1 MKSAPYDNI
10 VFRDIDKSAA
20 LADTVS
26 RKLNKLERYCGDII
40 RSRVVLEAPHQHKH
54 KGKQYKASVELALS
68 GNPVTITNESDSIH
82 RAVTG
87 AFNSVE
93 RCLKERG
100 ERRKAR
106 RHQVPTL
113 ELETTAESEPE

>member
-10 VFRDIDKSAA
+10 VFRDIDKSAS

-26 RKLNKLERYCGDII
+26 KKLNKLERYCGDII

-54 KGKQYKASVELALS
+54 KGKQYKASVELAVS
-68 GNPVTITNESDSIH
+68 GNPVTISSESDSIH
-82 RAVTG
+82 RAVNG
-87 AFNSVE
+87 AFDSAE

-100 ERRKAR
+100 GRRKTR
-106 RHQVPTL
+106 RYQ
-113 ELETTAESEPE
+113 TAVVDSESE

>member
-26 RKLNKLERYCGDII
+26 RKLHKLERYCGDII

-100 ERRKAR
+100 DRRKAR

-113 ELETTAESEPE
+113 PLEDTSLEAE

>member
-20 LADTVS
+20 LADTVA

-68 GNPVTITNESDSIH
+68 GNPVTITNESESIH
-82 RAVTG
+82 RAVN
-87 AFNSVE
+87 AVFSSAE

-100 ERRKAR
+100 DRRKTR
-106 RHQVPTL
+106 RHQMPDMEEVVP
-113 ELETTAESEPE
+113 EPE

>member
-26 RKLNKLERYCGDII
+26 KKLDKLERYCGDII

-54 KGKQYKASVELALS
+54 KGKQFKASVELALS
-68 GNPVTITNESDSIH
+68 GSPVTISSESESIH
-82 RAVTG
+82 RAVKG
-87 AFNSVE
+87 AFASAE
-93 RCLKERG
+93 RCLKERS
-100 ERRKAR
+100 ERRKAQ
-106 RHQVPTL
+106 RHQALYAL
-113 ELETTAESEPE
+113 EEEGADL

>member
-20 LADTVS
+20 LADTVAK
-26 RKLNKLERYCGDII
+26 KLNKLERYCGDII

-68 GNPVTITNESDSIH
+68 GNPVTITNESESIH
-82 RAVTG
+82 RAVNA
-87 AFNSVE
+87 AFNSAE

-100 ERRKAR
+100 GRRKTR
-106 RHQVPTL
+106 RHQLP
-113 ELETTAESEPE
+113 ELEQETE

>member
-26 RKLNKLERYCGDII
+26 RKLHKLERYCGDII
-40 RSRVVLEAPHQHKH
+40 RSRVVLEAPHHHKH

-68 GNPVTITNESDSIH
+68 GAPVTITNESDSIH
-82 RAVTG
+82 RAVNA

-93 RCLKERG
+93 RRLKELG
-100 ERRKAR
+100 ERRKSR
-106 RHQVPTL
+106 RHQMPPVDAQTD
-113 ELETTAESEPE
+113 EQ

>member
-20 LADTVS
+20 LANTVS
-26 RKLNKLERYCGDII
+26 RKLDKLERYCGDII

-82 RAVTG
+82 RAVNA
-87 AFNSVE
+87 AFSSAE

-100 ERRKAR
+100 ERRKTR
-106 RHQVPTL
+106 RHQMP
-113 ELETTAESEPE
+113 AISRMPEEEVEVE

>member
-10 VFRDIDKSAA
+10 VFRDLDKSAA

-26 RKLNKLERYCGDII
+26 RKLHKLERYCGDII
-40 RSRVVLEAPHQHKH
+40 RSRVVLEAPHNHKH
-54 KGKQYKASVELALS
+54 KGKQYRASVELALS

-82 RAVTG
+82 RAVNA
-87 AFNSVE
+87 AFSSAE

-100 ERRKAR
+100 DKRKSRRT
-106 RHQVPTL
+106 QLPEMDEV
-113 ELETTAESEPE
+113 AEEVEIEE

>member
-20 LADTVS
+20 LADTVT

-54 KGKQYKASVELALS
+54 KGKQYRASVELAVS
-68 GNPVTITNESDSIH
+68 GNPVTITNESESIH
-82 RAVTG
+82 RAVNA
-87 AFNSVE
+87 AFSSAE

-100 ERRKAR
+100 ERRKTR
-106 RHQVPTL
+106 RHQTPTI
-113 ELETTAESEPE
+113 TQTSEVAD

>member
-26 RKLNKLERYCGDII
+26 KKLNKLERYCGDII

-82 RAVTG
+82 RAVNA
-87 AFNSVE
+87 AFSSAE

-100 ERRKAR
+100 DRHKTR
-106 RHQVPTL
+106 RHQMPVLDTPDTL
-113 ELETTAESEPE
+113 DESIE

>member
-20 LADTVS
+20 LANIIS
-26 RKLNKLERYCGDII
+26 KKLDKLERYCGDII

-54 KGKQYKASVELALS
+54 KGKQYKASLELALS
-68 GNPVTITNESDSIH
+68 GSPVMISSESDSIH
-82 RAVTG
+82 RAVNDTFDS
-87 AFNSVE
+87 AE

-100 ERRKAR
+100 SRRKIQR
-106 RHQVPTL
+106 NKMF
-113 ELETTAESEPE
+113 TTKLIQDLA

>member
-26 RKLNKLERYCGDII
+26 KKLHKLERYCGDII
-40 RSRVVLEAPHQHKH
+40 RSRVVLEAPHHHKH
-54 KGKQYKASVELALS
+54 KGKQYRASVELALS

-82 RAVTG
+82 RAVNG
-87 AFNSVE
+87 AFDSAE

-100 ERRKAR
+100 DRRKTR
-106 RHQVPTL
+106 RHQISAPDI
-113 ELETTAESEPE
+113 ETD

>member
-10 VFRDIDKSAA
+10 VFRDIDKSAT

-26 RKLNKLERYCGDII
+26 KKLHKLERYCGDII
-40 RSRVVLEAPHQHKH
+40 RSRVVLEAPHRHKH
-54 KGKQYKASVELALS
+54 NGKQYRASVELALS

-82 RAVTG
+82 PAVNG
-87 AFNSVE
+87 AFDSAE

-100 ERRKAR
+100 DRRKTR
-106 RHQVPTL
+106 RHQIPVP
-113 ELETTAESEPE
+113 EIAED

>member
-20 LADTVS
+20 LANTVS
-26 RKLNKLERYCGDII
+26 KKLGKLERYCDDII

-54 KGKQYKASVELALS
+54 KGKQYRVSLEFALS
-68 GNPVTITNESDSIH
+68 GRPVMISSESDSIH
-82 RAVTG
+82 RAVNE
-87 AFNSVE
+87 AFDSAE

-100 ERRKAR
+100 NRRR
-106 RHQVPTL
+106 VHRHRMPSIAAAQ
-113 ELETTAESEPE
+113 ELV